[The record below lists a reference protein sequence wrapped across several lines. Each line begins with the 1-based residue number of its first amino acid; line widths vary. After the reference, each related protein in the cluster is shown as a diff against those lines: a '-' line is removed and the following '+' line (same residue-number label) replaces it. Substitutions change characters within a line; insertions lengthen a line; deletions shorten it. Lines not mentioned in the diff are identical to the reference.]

1 MIALNVVIIKSIDR
15 LRHMAL
21 GILRSLKNWFI
32 EFVNMEKEAST
43 DTVAYKQLQH
53 HQSARGIIMVIESLT
68 SLIRSGDAELIEN
81 IEEEIQ
87 CIFCEVVL
95 NRTDNDD
102 FY

>member
-1 MIALNVVIIKSIDR
+1 
-15 LRHMAL
+15 
-21 GILRSLKNWFI
+21 
-32 EFVNMEKEAST
+32 MEKEAST

-53 HQSARGIIMVIESLT
+53 HHSARGIIMVIESLT